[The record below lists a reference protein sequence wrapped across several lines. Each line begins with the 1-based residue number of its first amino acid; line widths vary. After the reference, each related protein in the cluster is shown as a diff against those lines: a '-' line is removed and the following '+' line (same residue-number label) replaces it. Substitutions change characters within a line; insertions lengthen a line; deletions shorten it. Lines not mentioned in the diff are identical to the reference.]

1 MELLILCYICVPPH
15 RYPYDNPTADNLPTM
30 EDGLLFFEI
39 ANAYASANPTLAAGT
54 KCNGWK
60 FGAGVVVGS
69 DLQTTR
75 NTLQDYLYSQ
85 KNEFMVRE
93 SEFLTIFEKLW
104 VLYFLF
110 LFYIYIHSETSTVLF
125 ISKLKTH
132 LFTRQVMKSDFIFC
146 SVVPCSVV
154 KCSVV

>member
-1 MELLILCYICVPPH
+1 MYNELLLLSVFLSLCS

-60 FGAGVVVGS
+60 FGAGVVIGS

-93 SEFLTIFEKLW
+93 SEFLKKKKLKLC
-104 VLYFLF
+104 VIYFLF
-110 LFYIYIHSETSTVLF
+110 QFQF
-125 ISKLKTH
+125 I
-132 LFTRQVMKSDFIFC
+132 
-146 SVVPCSVV
+146 
-154 KCSVV
+154 